1 LLLNQPCMQ
10 QRKPLDFLRLS
21 LKGMAMGAADV
32 VPGVSGG
39 TMALIVGVYEELLG
53 SLSSLNY
60 QSLRVLKTQGFT
72 AAWKAVNGSFLL
84 ALFAGVLVSIFSLA
98 TLISWL
104 LNHHPI
110 LVWSFFFGLV
120 LASVV
125 YVGKQLST
133 WTLSSVLFAI
143 LAAFV
148 AYHITTLQPLVF
160 GESSAFFLFLAGSIA
175 ICAMIL
181 PGISGSFILVL
192 LGAYKPV
199 LEAVHTRNIP
209 NILFFMTGAV
219 IGLLTFSKL
228 LKWLFVRYKD
238 QTLAVLT
245 GFILGSLNKIWPW
258 KKTLTVLHVPSRKVI
273 PFSEISELGTLS
285 VFQQQVQDFETYST
299 VNERSVLPL
308 QFSEIN
314 HYIDD
319 QFLKALPFFILG
331 VLLILLLEITAGQS
345 KKI

>member
-1 LLLNQPCMQ
+1 MQ

-245 GFILGSLNKIWPW
+245 GFILGSLNK
-258 KKTLTVLHVPSRKVI
+258 
-273 PFSEISELGTLS
+273 
-285 VFQQQVQDFETYST
+285 
-299 VNERSVLPL
+299 
-308 QFSEIN
+308 
-314 HYIDD
+314 
-319 QFLKALPFFILG
+319 
-331 VLLILLLEITAGQS
+331 
-345 KKI
+345 